1 MEGRDAILSYRGM
14 MYWLLIEDCVVS
26 HLAGL
31 VPYCNERRKNIPGH
45 MNLSTHPESEGNK
58 QCDLFDL
65 GGCGCFV
72 EGE

>member
-31 VPYCNERRKNIPGH
+31 VPYCNERRKK
-45 MNLSTHPESEGNK
+45 HPWTPENEA
-58 QCDLFDL
+58 
-65 GGCGCFV
+65 
-72 EGE
+72 